1 MALPRRAA
9 AVTRRYYVEPG
20 VISADAF
27 DLPELAHR
35 VRAVMR
41 LRAGDEIILFD
52 GTGTDVRVRIAS
64 ATGRNVSVRLIE
76 RVPGPPESPVRIHLY
91 QSITKGER
99 FEWLIE
105 KATELGVSRIIAIE
119 TARSVVRPAREGQRP
134 ARWRRIAVEAAE
146 QCGRSHVPGVEGP
159 LSFADALASAPG
171 VVLVPYESAGERASG
186 ISAALAS
193 DIDTLFALSEISIL
207 IGPEGGFE
215 ESEVEAA
222 HAAGARVVTLGRRVL
237 RSETAG
243 LVALTLAM
251 HAVGELG

>member
-1 MALPRRAA
+1 
-9 AVTRRYYVEPG
+9 VTRRYYVAPG
-20 VISADAF
+20 VLSGDEF
-27 DLPELAHR
+27 DLPDELAHR
-35 VRAVMR
+35 VRAVTR
-41 LRAGDEIILFD
+41 LRPDDEVVLFD
-52 GTGTDVRVRIAS
+52 GSGTDVRVRIAS
-64 ATGRNVSVRLIE
+64 ASRRTVSVRLIE
-76 RVPGPPESPVRIHLY
+76 RLPGPAESPVRVHLY

-105 KATELGVSRIIAIE
+105 KATELGVSRIIAME
-119 TARSVVRPAREGQRP
+119 TSRSAVRPPRESQRA

-146 QCGRSHVPGVEGP
+146 QCGRSQVPGVEGP
-159 LSFADALASAPG
+159 VDFAGALATAPG
-171 VVLVPYESAGERASG
+171 VLLFPYESAGESASG

-193 DIDTLFALSEISIL
+193 DIDALFALSEISIL

-215 ESEVEAA
+215 EWEVEAA
-222 HAAGARVVTLGRRVL
+222 HAASARVVTLGHRVL